1 MEFRLTDDQTAL
13 RDHVRGFFTETHS
26 PGRLR
31 KLDAEGGRS
40 AEVRNGLK
48 DLGLPGLLVPTA
60 QGGLGLG
67 LVEAALIAIELGRAN
82 ISEPLADTAL
92 VAAPW
97 CARQG
102 ETSWLERIATGE
114 VTLALA
120 HDINPWIADL
130 DSASGVI
137 SHGEV
142 LLPPKSPM
150 RVASVDPLRRLFTS
164 GELDGGNDLLL
175 LNLAALSSA
184 GQALGA
190 AERMMEL
197 AAAYAQTRE
206 QFGQPIGAF
215 QAIKHHLANIAVQI
229 EFARPVLYRAAY
241 ALEHKQA
248 RTSLHVSH
256 AKIAASDAALNAAET
271 AIQVHGAM
279 GYTYEVDLH
288 YWMKRAWALI
298 GAWGDRGF
306 HLQRVDDAVLGGVFA
321 IGADSTFYSENAHA

>member
-1 MEFRLTDDQTAL
+1 MDFRLTDDQIAL
-13 RDHVRGFFTETHS
+13 RDHVRGFLAETHG
-26 PGRLR
+26 PERMR
-31 KLDAEGGRS
+31 KLDSEGGRS
-40 AEVRNGLK
+40 AEVWNSLK
-48 DLGLPGLLVPTA
+48 ELGLTGLLVPTT

-67 LVEAALIAIELGRAN
+67 LVDATLIAVELGRAN
-82 ISEPLADTAL
+82 VSGPLADTAF

-97 CARQG
+97 CARHG
-102 ETSWLERIATGE
+102 ETSWLERIAGGD

-130 DSASGVI
+130 DGAGGVI
-137 SHGEV
+137 CGGQIVDRPARQER
-142 LLPPKSPM
+142 LN
-150 RVASVDPLRRLFTS
+150 SVDPLRRLFAHGS
-164 GELDGGNDLLL
+164 LGGDDALLL
-175 LNLAALSSA
+175 DLAALSSA

-241 ALEHKQA
+241 ALAQGHA
-248 RTSLHVSH
+248 GAATHVSH
-256 AKIAASDAALNAAET
+256 AKIAASDAALNAAES

-298 GAWGDRGF
+298 GAWGDRAF
-306 HLQRVDDAVLGGVFA
+306 HLKRVDDAVLGGTLTLGPDA
-321 IGADSTFYSENAHA
+321 TFNSENAHA